1 MTQLEFLQKKI
12 ITNFESEKL
21 KDAMHLDADEIDSYI
36 KNIRTEYI
44 IKVYRILKYSVP
56 ETMNPAKIKRFMRT
70 AVTGIAEVYPDR
82 TRAIVES
89 ASALIETTVLTDV
102 ESFKNAY
109 LVWLDRQFD
118 KSVLGGIKK
127 NVQKHNIYGAG
138 APSTG
143 NSPAKQG

>member
-70 AVTGIAEVYPDR
+70 AVTGIAEVYPGR
-82 TRAIVES
+82 TREIVES